1 MSRGCGAVGEWGTD
15 AYLPSARG
23 AGDMVFPA
31 GVPVVL
37 LNYKTYPSAVG
48 QKAVDLTRTLEQ
60 AASGARVALGV
71 APQAVDLHRVAQATR
86 MPVLAQHVDS
96 LAPGNGTG
104 STLVEAVKD
113 AGAVGSLLNHAERRL
128 QLAELS
134 AASHRLQQAGLVRVL
149 CTDTVA
155 TTRAAAALRPEF
167 VAIEPPELIG
177 GDVSVTTADPGIVRD
192 AVRAAK
198 EASRDVR
205 VLCGAGVKTGEDL
218 RKALELGAEGVLLA
232 SAVMKAKDPAAA
244 LRDLLGGLS

>member
-1 MSRGCGAVGEWGTD
+1 
-15 AYLPSARG
+15 
-23 AGDMVFPA
+23 MVFPA

-48 QKAVDLTRTLEQ
+48 QKAVDLTRALER
-60 AASGARVALGV
+60 AAAGKRVSLGV
-71 APQAVDLHRVAQATR
+71 APQAVDLHRVAQATHL
-86 MPVLAQHVDS
+86 PVLAQHVDS
-96 LAPGNGTG
+96 LPPGNGTG
-104 STLVEAVKD
+104 STLVEGVKE

-134 AASHRLQQAGLVRVL
+134 ASATRLAQAGLVRVL

-167 VAIEPPELIG
+167 LAIEPPELIG
-177 GDVSVTTADPGIVRD
+177 GEVSVTTADPGIVRD
-192 AVRAAK
+192 SVRAAK
-198 EASRDVR
+198 ETAPQAR

-244 LRDLLGGLS
+244 LGELLSGLP

>member
-1 MSRGCGAVGEWGTD
+1 
-15 AYLPSARG
+15 
-23 AGDMVFPA
+23 MVFPA

-37 LNYKTYPSAVG
+37 LNYKTYPAAIG
-48 QKAVDLTRTLEQ
+48 QKAVDLTRALEQ
-60 AASGARVALGV
+60 AGMGRRVVLGV
-71 APQAVDLHRVAQATR
+71 APQAADLHRVAQATR
-86 MPVLAQHVDS
+86 LPVLAQHVDA

-104 STLVEAVKD
+104 TTLVEAVKD

-128 QLAELS
+128 QLADL
-134 AASHRLQQAGLVRVL
+134 AASAQRLKAAGMARVL

-155 TTRAAAALRPEF
+155 TTRAAAALGPEF

-198 EASRDVR
+198 AVDPGVR

-244 LRDLLGGLS
+244 LRELLSGLP